1 MNSQFIV
8 RMGIAAVVLL
18 ALAIL
23 LVLFLLA
30 SDLAFTVRDQLTE
43 APHWVGL
50 TYVAVLAIFLIVSA
64 IVIWRLLAP
73 SGHKKVMPAPL
84 DENKLRTDIDRH
96 AASGIDVT
104 GSRTELQELDRRRS
118 DGQVYIALYGEISSG
133 KTSLIRALVPKARA
147 EEQALVDVRGGTTRS
162 VRRYT
167 WRTQGGDELILAD
180 VPGFNEA
187 GNRAPQT
194 AHEEAVRAHLVVYVC
209 DGDITRNQW
218 QDLEALQR
226 YGKPMVVALNKGDRY
241 QPQDLAQIQA
251 RIRER
256 VSADAPLVVVQAGGN
271 EEIVRVLSDGREET
285 AVRERAVDVE
295 SLVVA
300 LQNLLI
306 ERQELL
312 GPLRDN
318 AIILLAAGKLEHNL
332 SDFRRRTAD
341 ALVERYTRR
350 AVVGGLAA
358 FAPGADIIIQGALAT
373 SFVRALCELYEIP
386 VRTVDLDKFLK
397 SIKSRVGRSLPL
409 ILAIAGNALKAFP
422 GLGTV
427 VGGLT
432 HAVAYGLLFQS
443 LGRALVESLSTRG
456 ALDTR
461 ATTKAFEEKLR
472 ENLATRARELVVLA
486 LAEKKRDSNDSS

>member
-1 MNSQFIV
+1 
-8 RMGIAAVVLL
+8 
-18 ALAIL
+18 
-23 LVLFLLA
+23 
-30 SDLAFTVRDQLTE
+30 
-43 APHWVGL
+43 
-50 TYVAVLAIFLIVSA
+50 VA
-64 IVIWRLLAP
+64 
-73 SGHKKVMPAPL
+73 
-84 DENKLRTDIDRH
+84 
-96 AASGIDVT
+96 
-104 GSRTELQELDRRRS
+104 
-118 DGQVYIALYGEISSG
+118 
-133 KTSLIRALVPKARA
+133 
-147 EEQALVDVRGGTTRS
+147 
-162 VRRYT
+162 
-167 WRTQGGDELILAD
+167 
-180 VPGFNEA
+180 
-187 GNRAPQT
+187 
-194 AHEEAVRAHLVVYVC
+194 
-209 DGDITRNQW
+209 
-218 QDLEALQR
+218 
-226 YGKPMVVALNKGDRY
+226 
-241 QPQDLAQIQA
+241 
-251 RIRER
+251 
-256 VSADAPLVVVQAGGN
+256 VQAGGN
-271 EEIVRVLSDGREET
+271 EEIVRVLPDGREET
-285 AVRERAVDVE
+285 VVRERAVSVE

-386 VRTVDLDKFLK
+386 VRTVDLDKFLGA
-397 SIKSRVGRSLPL
+397 IKSRVGHSLPL

>member
-1 MNSQFIV
+1 MNSQLIV
-8 RMGIAAVVLL
+8 RLGVAAVVLL
-18 ALAIL
+18 AIAIL
-23 LVLFLLA
+23 LVLFLVA
-30 SDLAFTVRDQLTE
+30 SDLAFSVRDRLDE
-43 APHWVGL
+43 APPWIGI
-50 TYVAVLAIFLIVSA
+50 TYIAVLVLFLIAGA
-64 IVIWRLLAP
+64 IVVWRLLAP
-73 SGHKKVMPAPL
+73 SGPGVAAPAPL
-84 DENKLRTDIDRH
+84 DENKLRADIDRH
-96 AASGIDVT
+96 AATGVDVT
-104 GSRTELQELDRRRS
+104 GSRTEMQELDRRRS

-133 KTSLIRALVPKARA
+133 KTSLIRALVPEACA
-147 EEQALVDVRGGTTRS
+147 EDQALVDVRGGTTRS

-167 WRTQGGDELILAD
+167 WRAQGGDQLILAD

-187 GNRAPQT
+187 GNRSPQT

-209 DGDITRNQW
+209 DGDLTRNQW

-241 QPQDLAQIQA
+241 QPQDLTRIQA

-256 VSADAPLVVVQAGGN
+256 ISGETPLVAVQAGGS
-271 EEIVRVLSDGREET
+271 EEIVRVSPDGREET
-285 AVRERAVDVE
+285 VVRERAANVE

-318 AIILLAAGKLEHNL
+318 AIILLAAGKLEHTL
-332 SDFRRRTAD
+332 GDFRRRA
-341 ALVERYTRR
+341 AGELVERYTRR

-358 FAPGADIIIQGALAT
+358 FAPGADVIIQGALAT
-373 SFVRALCELYEIP
+373 AFVRALCDLYEIP
-386 VRTVDLDKFLK
+386 VRQVDLDKFLG
-397 SIKSRVGRSLPL
+397 SIKSRIGRSLPL

-422 GLGTV
+422 GFGTV
-427 VGGLT
+427 AGGIT

-472 ENLATRARELVVLA
+472 EDMAARARELAVLA
-486 LAEKKRDSNDSS
+486 LAEKKRDTNDSS